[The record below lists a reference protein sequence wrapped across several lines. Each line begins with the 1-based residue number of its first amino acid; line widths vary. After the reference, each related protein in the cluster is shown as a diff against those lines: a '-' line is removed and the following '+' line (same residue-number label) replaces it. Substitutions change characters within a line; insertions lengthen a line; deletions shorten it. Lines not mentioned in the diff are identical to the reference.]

1 MKHTLTEL
9 YDHLFDS
16 LDSLK
21 NCRPVELESRI
32 KRAAAVRMTAREVID
47 AAKLEVA
54 VHKARKESSMDGL
67 FPDLKQPGGKLGAGG
82 QDKEEPDG
90 KGK

>member
-16 LDSLK
+16 LDALK
-21 NCRPVELESRI
+21 NSSVTALEMNI
-32 KRAAAVRMTAREVID
+32 KKAAAVRQMAQAVINT
-47 AAKLEVA
+47 AKLEVA
-54 VHKARKESSMDGL
+54 VQKTRKESSMDGL
-67 FPDLKQPGGKLGAGG
+67 FPDLKLPNGKLGAGEKVG
-82 QDKEEPDG
+82 ADG

>member
-9 YDHLFDS
+9 YDYLFDS
-16 LDSLK
+16 LDALK
-21 NCRPVELESRI
+21 TSSTTALETNI

-54 VHKARKESSMDGL
+54 VHKMKKESSMDGL
-67 FPDLKQPGGKLGAGG
+67 FPDLKQLGGKLDAGK
-82 QDKEEPDG
+82 KEDPDG
-90 KGK
+90 KAK

>member
-9 YDHLFDS
+9 YDHLFES

-21 NCRPVELESRI
+21 DCKPCLLETNI
-32 KRAAAVRMTAREVID
+32 KRAAAVRQTAQAVID

-54 VHKARKESSMDGL
+54 VHKIKKESSMDGL
-67 FPDLKQPGGKLGAGG
+67 FPDLKLPGGKLGTGE
-82 QDKEEPDG
+82 KEESDG
-90 KGK
+90 RAK

>member
-21 NCRPVELESRI
+21 TSSTTALEMNI
-32 KRAAAVRMTAREVID
+32 KKAAAVRQTAQAVIN

-54 VHKARKESSMDGL
+54 VHKTRKESSMDGL
-67 FPDLKQPGGKLGAGG
+67 FPDLKLPGGKLGAGE
-82 QDKEEPDG
+82 KEDPDG
-90 KGK
+90 KAK